1 VKVLGIDPGTTV
13 TGYGVVTRGDR
24 GAFRLEEC
32 GVIRPAASAALATR
46 LSQVHAELALL
57 IARHAPDVVA
67 IEEAFHARN
76 ARTTLVLGQARGVIL
91 LAAEQAGAS
100 IAEYAPSTIKKAVT
114 GRGGALKP
122 QVSFMVAQLLRLTAP
137 PEPADAADGVAVALT
152 HLLHGPKQTV
162 SLTFA
167 RRAVR

>member
-1 VKVLGIDPGTTV
+1 MKVLGIDPGTAV
-13 TGYGVVTRGDR
+13 TGYGVVTVGERGVY
-24 GAFRLEEC
+24 RLLEC
-32 GVIRPAASAALATR
+32 GVIRTAASAPLPVR
-46 LSQVHAELALL
+46 LSQVHTDLALL

-67 IEEAFHARN
+67 VEEAFHARN

-91 LAAEQAGAS
+91 LAAQQAGAL

-122 QVSFMVAQLLRLTAP
+122 QVGFMVAQLLRLTAP
-137 PEPADAADGVAVALT
+137 PEPSDAADGVAVALT

-162 SLTFA
+162 SLTFTRRVA
-167 RRAVR
+167 R